1 MVKIERGKTI
11 FESSAQT
18 LVNTINCVGVMG
30 KGLALEFKNRYP
42 AMFDKYKSFCDKGV
56 FKPGVLWI
64 YKAEDGKWILNFPT
78 KIDWRNP
85 SEMSYIEE
93 GLTKFVEIWKEKGI
107 TSIAFPLLGCNNGGL
122 NPDEV
127 IPLMEKYLNQCE
139 GLDATIYD
147 NREPEIKEKP
157 DITEDAEFF
166 YNDDDNN
173 SPKEVV
179 IESKPLVD
187 EEPPKPTDVEEKKEE
202 PIKQDTEELKK
213 EEEQNPPVLLGE
225 EPVVVKVKI
234 NSGIEKL
241 EQELKITSSGE
252 AIPIIVPEP
261 KLTEEQEILNEI
273 IEERKAINKEV
284 DNVLNQ
290 FANTENTPEVRK
302 EVTKQLYNVIN
313 RRGFPSWSVFQI

>member
-11 FESSAQT
+11 FESPAQT

-64 YKAEDGKWILNFPT
+64 YKAEDGKWVLNFPT

-93 GLTKFVEIWKEKGI
+93 GLKKFVEIWKEKGI

-139 GLDATIYD
+139 GLDVTIYD

-157 DITEDAEFF
+157 NMAKDAEFF
-166 YNDDDNN
+166 WNDENTN

-202 PIKQDTEELKK
+202 PIKQDTAEPKK
-213 EEEQNPPVLLGE
+213 EEEQNPPALLGE
-225 EPVVVKVKI
+225 ELPA
-234 NSGIEKL
+234 NTAKL
-241 EQELKITSSGE
+241 ITQDKQLSE
-252 AIPIIVPEP
+252 
-261 KLTEEQEILNEI
+261 EEQLL
-273 IEERKAINKEV
+273 KALVKEKNDVMQEV
-284 DNVLNQ
+284 DKVLND
-290 FANTENTPEVRK
+290 FVGKENTPEVRK
-302 EVTKQLYNVIN
+302 EVTKQIINTIN
-313 RRGFPSWSVFQI
+313 RRGFPAWSVFQI